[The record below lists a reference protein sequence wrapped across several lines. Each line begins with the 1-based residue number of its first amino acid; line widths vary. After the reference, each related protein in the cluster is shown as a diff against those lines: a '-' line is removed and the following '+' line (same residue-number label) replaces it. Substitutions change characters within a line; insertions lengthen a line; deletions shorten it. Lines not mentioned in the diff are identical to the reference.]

1 MTSLGVLP
9 AVIPMTGVKDGA
21 LEARRPLAGKRG
33 RLQDC
38 GLILNVT
45 SFPPGLPAM
54 RGWLCNWNAGF
65 YGVNRGVGISE
76 AEVTNDVGLPSRGSF
91 FDHCLDPFTTICYS
105 TYLFQ
110 Y

>member
-38 GLILNVT
+38 VLILNGYF
-45 SFPPGLPAM
+45 FPT
-54 RGWLCNWNAGF
+54 
-65 YGVNRGVGISE
+65 GV
-76 AEVTNDVGLPSRGSF
+76 SR
-91 FDHCLDPFTTICYS
+91 YARMVM
-105 TYLFQ
+105 
-110 Y
+110 